1 MTDRN
6 YEIIE
11 HIAVLSENASG
22 WRKELTLTKWFDNEP
37 KYDIRDWSS
46 DYSKCGKGVT
56 LSNEEMNVLMACK
69 SKLEDVQR

>member
-1 MTDRN
+1 MTDKN

-37 KYDIRDWSS
+37 KYDIRDLSS
-46 DYSKCGKGVT
+46 DYSKCGKGIT
-56 LSNEEMNVLMACK
+56 LSNDELNVLMECK
-69 SKLEDVQR
+69 SKLEEL

>member
-1 MTDRN
+1 MIDKN
-6 YEIIE
+6 YEILE

-46 DYSKCGKGVT
+46 DYSKCGKGIT
-56 LSNEEMNVLMACK
+56 LTEEELNSLLQYTK
-69 SKLEDVQR
+69 DGDKI